1 MANPPPPTVID
12 AKFLQ
17 ALVCNEASPELVEAL
32 APLLADQLP
41 AARIDTPLRLAHFL
55 AQAAVETWMFRRLE
69 EDLSY
74 RAARI
79 VVVWPRL
86 KARADLLAMNPE
98 ALGNAAYANINGNG
112 DEASGD
118 GYRFRGRGLFCLTG
132 RANYDAADKT
142 LGDPAHRLTEDP
154 DLVSEPVM
162 AVQTTISFWH
172 ARNINEAADAD
183 DISRVTKLV
192 NGACL
197 AIADRAII
205 KSRALKLLGK

>member
-1 MANPPPPTVID
+1 MANPPPPTMID

-32 APLLADQLP
+32 APILADRLS
-41 AARIDTPLRLAHFL
+41 AAQIDTPFRLAHFL
-55 AQAAVETWMFRRLE
+55 AQGAVETWMFRRLE

-74 RAARI
+74 RATRI
-79 VVVWPRL
+79 VAVWPRL

-112 DEASGD
+112 DEVSGD

-132 RANYDAADKT
+132 RGNYDAADKA
-142 LGDPAHRLTEDP
+142 LGDPAQHLTNDP
-154 DLVSEPVM
+154 DLVAQPIM
-162 AVQTTISFWH
+162 AIQTAISFWH

-192 NGACL
+192 NGASM

>member
-17 ALVCNEASPELVEAL
+17 ALVCNEASPGLVEAF
-32 APLLADQLP
+32 APILADRLP
-41 AARIDTPLRLAHFL
+41 AAQIDTPLRLAHFL

-79 VVVWPRL
+79 AVVWPPL

-142 LGDPAHRLTEDP
+142 LGDPARHLTEDP

>member
-1 MANPPPPTVID
+1 MANPPPPTMID

-17 ALVCNEASPELVEAL
+17 ALVCNEASSELVETL
-32 APLLADQLP
+32 APILADRLS
-41 AARIDTPLRLAHFL
+41 AAQIDTPFRLAHFL

-79 VVVWPRL
+79 VAVWPRL

-112 DEASGD
+112 DEAGGD

-132 RANYDAADKT
+132 RANYDAADKA
-142 LGDPAHRLTEDP
+142 LGDPAQHLTNDP
-154 DLVSEPVM
+154 DLVAQPVM
-162 AVQTTISFWH
+162 AIQTAISFWH
-172 ARNINEAADAD
+172 ARNINEAADVD

-192 NGACL
+192 NGASM

>member
-1 MANPPPPTVID
+1 MANPPPPTMID

-32 APLLADQLP
+32 APILADRLP
-41 AARIDTPLRLAHFL
+41 AAGIDTPLRIAHFL
-55 AQAAVETWMFRRLE
+55 AQGAVETWMFRRLE

-79 VVVWPRL
+79 VAVWPRL

-112 DEASGD
+112 DEVSGD

-132 RANYDAADKT
+132 RGNYDAADKA
-142 LGDPAHRLTEDP
+142 LGDPAQHLTNDP
-154 DLVSEPVM
+154 DLVAQPIM
-162 AVQTTISFWH
+162 AIQTAISFWH
-172 ARNINEAADAD
+172 ARNINEAADVD

-192 NGACL
+192 NGASM